1 MNKQDQHRP
10 PSEVPTQ
17 VFERF
22 LRALEESKTAS
33 GVVERLRA
41 LLLSEKSLTEK
52 AFTEALLSEE
62 QLP

>member
-1 MNKQDQHRP
+1 MSKQDPHKP

-17 VFERF
+17 VFEQF
-22 LRALEESKTAS
+22 LRRLEESKTPL

-41 LLLSEKSLTEK
+41 VLLSEKGLTEK
-52 AFTEALLSEE
+52 AVTEALLSED

>member
-1 MNKQDQHRP
+1 MKNEEQHSP
-10 PSEVPTQ
+10 PSEVPIQ

-22 LRALEESKTAS
+22 LMALEESRTAS
-33 GVVERLRA
+33 GVVGRLRA